1 MLIGIITKKYKYMKE
16 KKFEKSPQEKLSCLT
31 VQKNKKVL
39 CLRKAEKEKSY
50 IVKKIERLPEKKFSE
65 MQELYVKLQ
74 KKTRRILRLTNDIKR
89 INKRITILKA
99 CINKS

>member
-1 MLIGIITKKYKYMKE
+1 MKEKE
-16 KKFEKSPQEKLSCLT
+16 KKFEKSPQEKLFCLAK
-31 VQKNKKVL
+31 QKNKKVL
-39 CLRKAEKEKSY
+39 CLQKAEKEKSY

-65 MQELYVKLQ
+65 RQELYVKLQ

-89 INKRITILKA
+89 INKRIINLKA